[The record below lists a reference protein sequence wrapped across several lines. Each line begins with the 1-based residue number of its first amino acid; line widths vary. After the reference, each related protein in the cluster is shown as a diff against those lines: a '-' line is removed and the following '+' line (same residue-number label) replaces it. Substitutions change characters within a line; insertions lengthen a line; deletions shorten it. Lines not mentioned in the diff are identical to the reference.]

1 MSKKNKIFKPHLP
14 LTFIIVLALCST
26 AAVASVSIPG
36 NTSIG
41 TWDEASRTY
50 TLTTNVNEPIIVTD
64 SNLTLDGNDF
74 TVTGIGTLYG
84 VRIWGVWKS
93 DYNIDWKE
101 DVNVVNLNITGF
113 GSGIATQ
120 FCRYINIENNTISN
134 CARGIMFANKSNYN
148 TVTNNSISQ
157 CNYEGIYLN
166 DSQNNVLSN
175 NTISDNVEAVN
186 IINYS
191 KNNLFYQNN
200 FINNNDT
207 IAMLGTCEGNIFNLD
222 APDGGNY
229 WDDYSGVDVNNDG
242 FGDTPYIIP
251 PSGGY
256 VQVTDY
262 LPWMVESGWANKPP
276 IADAGQD
283 QTIHTG
289 VLVTLDGSASSD
301 PDEDYPLAYSWSII
315 EKPEDSNA
323 TLIYPDTQSPMFL
336 PDAIGDYIIS
346 LTVTDSQG
354 LGSNPDTVLVST
366 FNTPPFADAGAD
378 QAVVLLNTEV
388 QLDGNASYD
397 NEDDPIAYLWS
408 ITEKPE
414 GSTAELSD
422 QNSINPSFI
431 ADVHGDYVIELI
443 VSDPWNSSIPDSVN
457 VSFDNIKPVAEP
469 GENQAVIAGDTV
481 YLDGSESTDEN
492 FDPLTYNWSLVV
504 IPQDSQAQ
512 LNNPTPVDP
521 NFIADMPG
529 EYIVSLIVNDGFEDS
544 ESANVSIMAISHQD
558 AASAALQD
566 TIDAINSLEN
576 EHFKHRILK
585 RTLTRR
591 INLALRMIDRERF
604 AIAWHILRLTVL
616 PRTDGCANNG
626 EPDRRDW
633 IITCEGQD
641 QVYPLITE
649 TIGYLE
655 DILNR

>member
-1 MSKKNKIFKPHLP
+1 MNKKNKIFKPHLL
-14 LTFIIVLALCST
+14 LTFIVMLALCST
-26 AAVASVSIPG
+26 AAMADVSIPG
-36 NTSIG
+36 DTSIG
-41 TWDEASRTY
+41 IWDDDSRTY
-50 TLTTNVNEPIIVTD
+50 TLTTNVNEPIIV
-64 SNLTLDGNDF
+64 SEGNLTLDGNDF
-74 TVTGIGTLYG
+74 TVTGTGTLSG
-84 VRIWGVWKS
+84 VQVWGVYS
-93 DYNIDWKE
+93 TFNITWKE
-101 DVNVVNLNITGF
+101 DVNVVNLNITNF
-113 GSGIATQ
+113 YSGIHAK
-120 FCRYINIENNTISN
+120 FCRYISLENNTISN
-134 CARGIMFANKSNYN
+134 CARGISLAGQSNNN
-148 TVTNNSISQ
+148 TVTGNSISL
-157 CNYEGIYLN
+157 CDTDGIYLN
-166 DSQNNVLSN
+166 TSVNSVFSK
-175 NTISDNVEAVN
+175 NTIFDNSRAVN
-186 IINYS
+186 IIDYS
-191 KNNLFYQNN
+191 ENNLFYQNN

-207 IAMLGTCEGNIFNLD
+207 IAMMGTCEGNIFNLD

-229 WDDYSGVDVNNDG
+229 WDDYTGVDDNNDG
-242 FGDTPYIIP
+242 FGDTPYTTQP
-251 PSGGY
+251 TDY
-256 VQVTDY
+256 VLVTDY
-262 LPWMVESGWANKPP
+262 LPWMVESGWSNKQP
-276 IADAGQD
+276 IANAGQD
-283 QTIHTG
+283 QTIHIG

-388 QLDGNASYD
+388 QLDGSASYD
-397 NEDDPIAYLWS
+397 NEDDPMTYLWS

-431 ADVHGDYVIELI
+431 ADAHGDYVIELI
-443 VSDPWNSSIPDSVN
+443 VSDPWDSSTPDSVN

-469 GENQAVIAGDTV
+469 GENQAVIVGDTV
-481 YLDGSESTDEN
+481 YLDGSGSTDEN
-492 FDPLTYNWSLVV
+492 LDPLTFNWSFVV
-504 IPQDSQAQ
+504 VPQDSQAQ
-512 LNNPTPVDP
+512 LNNPTSVDP

-566 TIDAINSLEN
+566 AIDAINSLEN

-591 INLALRMIDRERF
+591 INLALRMIDKERF
-604 AIAWHILRLTVL
+604 AIAWHILRSTVL
-616 PRTDGCANNG
+616 PRMDGCANDG

-649 TIGYLE
+649 AIGLLE
-655 DILNR
+655 DILNQ